1 MIGLPIEMRDHHSPL
16 SEQMSL
22 CESHSIYLC
31 ALIVSLR
38 AMKSHMNAEGSYV
51 GSQKKNDK
59 LRRSSD
65 LIAFFAAE
73 HGSME
78 TFISMKRYP

>member
-1 MIGLPIEMRDHHSPL
+1 
-16 SEQMSL
+16 
-22 CESHSIYLC
+22 
-31 ALIVSLR
+31 
-38 AMKSHMNAEGSYV
+38 MNAEGSYV